1 MTEKVSVGA
10 DLIKQAAKLLEA
22 TPESPSAIVEVCFDA
37 DKEVIEV
44 WDMQADEEQL
54 LGMAVYD

>member
-1 MTEKVSVGA
+1 MTEKLSVGA
-10 DLIKQAAKLLEA
+10 DLITQAAKLLEA
-22 TPESPSAIVEVCFDA
+22 IPRSSMGIIEVCFDA